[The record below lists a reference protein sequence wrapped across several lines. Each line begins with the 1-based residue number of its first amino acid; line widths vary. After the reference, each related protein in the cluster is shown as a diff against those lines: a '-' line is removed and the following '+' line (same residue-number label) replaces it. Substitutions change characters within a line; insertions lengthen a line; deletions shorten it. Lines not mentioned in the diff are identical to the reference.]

1 VHNILIILVSKVLAN
16 GAGRLLANTSANTL
30 ANTFRRRDAD
40 APGGYNGLMASA
52 SIRP

>member
-1 VHNILIILVSKVLAN
+1 MHNILIILVSKVLAN
-16 GAGRLLANTSANTL
+16 FAMRQTGQHL

-40 APGGYNGLMASA
+40 APGGYNDLMASA